1 MLNKNI
7 KFGLMVSFV
16 SYALLNASVAAP
28 NVEETVS
35 ETVTVEEDTQS
46 YSNSTDQ
53 TGSPKYL
60 RERNEN
66 IDVARELTITKTS
79 SDSFYKLPRLPQ
91 YTPKPLME
99 EARGIAVVNGVPLYC
114 KLLGEAEG
122 IDSSDGKGAPS
133 FEQIREGAWNDLRN
147 GTMDLVDSRSKI
159 VLTPVKEAMT
169 CELHMEGDQFEEK
182 DCTTWT
188 QIPNNGKILF
198 YRIHANVFDCSA
210 R

>member
-99 EARGIAVVNGVPLYC
+99 EAKGIAVVNGVPLYC

-133 FEQIREGAWNDLRN
+133 FEQIREGALNDLRN

-169 CELHMEGDQFEEK
+169 CEMRVNDGKYEEK
-182 DCTTWT
+182 DCTAWEK
-188 QIPNNGKILF
+188 IPQNGKILS
-198 YRIHANVFDCSA
+198 YRIHANVFECGTK
-210 R
+210 